1 MVDQKYSFQRR
12 ENVWRNLPCN
22 DTLELIATVALLT
35 FLHKAVATVTSI
47 YGLPEVMKNLRNILS
62 IILLSYN
69 AFGLQKLDT
78 EPQIPRGCHQK
89 IFQKSFLP
97 LCKGRELRGY
107 ASFRCL
113 STWTSRTCRLSRRP
127 LACSPFFPQG
137 HAWLQ
142 KHASAH
148 EPAPKSEKIIGQT
161 RLRMAK
167 SGKFLGQTRLRMA
180 MRRGILLCWRLR
192 MLMKSA
198 LKL

>member
-1 MVDQKYSFQRR
+1 MWNIHFGWNLNFQRR
-12 ENVWRNLPCN
+12 ESVWRNLPCN

-35 FLHKAVATVTSI
+35 LLHKAIATVTSI
-47 YGLPEVMKNLRNILS
+47 YGLPEVKKNLRNILS

-78 EPQIPRGCHQK
+78 EPLIPRGCHQK

-137 HAWLQ
+137 RAWLQ
-142 KHASAH
+142 KHASAR
-148 EPAPKSEKIIGQT
+148 EPAPKS
-161 RLRMAK
+161 
-167 SGKFLGQTRLRMA
+167 GKFIGQTRLRMA
-180 MRRGILLCWRLR
+180 MRSGILLCWRLR
-192 MLMKSA
+192 MLMKRA